1 MATLEHSTPVDPKPD
16 AKGVPASPAI
26 DPAAAGRVP
35 GGDGADE
42 TRIGRIL
49 VEEGLVTP
57 DQLSKAQRI
66 QTRLES
72 RKSLAILVV
81 ELGWVSRP
89 RLEAA
94 LHRHRGEL
102 SVEAI
107 LIEKGLITADQL
119 AAAQEAV
126 LSQPGKAAGRHLV
139 ELGAVTERAY
149 LEAYCEK
156 HNLPFVEADA
166 GIVDPQVLKKVSL
179 RYLAKQRVLPLSIQE
194 GRLNVVAEDLG
205 RPEVLAELERLYGC
219 PVTVSIAEPARIA
232 EALKTLASDGEPD
245 RHAGAGGTIQY
256 HRLAEATENAKAAG
270 EIVDH
275 LLMRAIQ
282 DGASDIH
289 IEPMQSKVRVRFRV
303 DGSLVHV
310 TDYPASYAASVIS
323 RVKVLA
329 RADIAEHR
337 IHQDGRIFLQT
348 AGEEIDL
355 RASFYVTVF
364 GENAVLRVL
373 RKTKALVGLEEMG
386 CSPATLKILVEDV
399 LDPSTGIVLVTG
411 PTGSGK
417 TTTLY
422 AAVERLCDD
431 SKKIIT
437 CEDPVEYVIDGIT
450 QCSVASRPG
459 ITFVDSLKAI
469 VRQDP
474 DVILIGE
481 IRDRES
487 ASMAIQ
493 AALTGHKVLST
504 FHTEDSIGAL
514 VRLGEMDI
522 EPFLITSTVTA
533 VLAQRLVRKQCPHC
547 RADYAPTAAE
557 IRALSLPREELAGF
571 GLTKGRGCQR
581 CFYTGYRGRVGV
593 YELLVLHDELREAIL
608 QRKSAHE
615 LRRLAFETP
624 GFFCLQEDGIAKA
637 IRGETTLCEVAENCP
652 RSKAVRPLGRLLE
665 MYQ

>member
-1 MATLEHSTPVDPKPD
+1 MATLEQPTPVAPKPR
-16 AKGVPASPAI
+16 AKGTPASPGI
-26 DPAAAGRVP
+26 DAATVGRAP
-35 GGDGADE
+35 GGASTDE

-66 QTRLES
+66 QSRLES
-72 RKSLAILVV
+72 RKSLALLVV
-81 ELGWVSRP
+81 ELGWVSRA
-89 RLEAA
+89 RLEAG

-107 LIEKGLITADQL
+107 LIEKGLITAGQL

-126 LSQPGKAAGRHLV
+126 LSQPGKVAGRHLV

-166 GIVDPQVLKKVSL
+166 GIVDPQVLKKASL
-179 RYLAKQRVLPLSIQE
+179 RYLAKHRVLPLSIQE
-194 GRLNVVAEDLG
+194 GRINVVAEDMG

-232 EALKTLASDGEPD
+232 EALRTLASDSDPD
-245 RHAGAGGTIQY
+245 RHVGAAIQY
-256 HRLAEATENAKAAG
+256 HRLTEATENAKAAG

-275 LLMRAIQ
+275 LLIRAIR

-329 RADIAEHR
+329 HADIAEHR
-337 IHQDGRIFLQT
+337 IHQDGRIFLQS

-459 ITFVDSLKAI
+459 ITFADSLKAI

-533 VLAQRLVRKQCPHC
+533 VLAQRLVRRQCPHC
-547 RADYAPTAAE
+547 RADCAPTAAE
-557 IRALSLPREELAGF
+557 VRALSLPRDELATF
-571 GLTKGRGCQR
+571 GLTKGRGCPR

-593 YELLVLHDELREAIL
+593 YELLVLHDELRDAIL

-624 GFFCLQEDGIAKA
+624 GFVCLQEDGIAKA
-637 IRGETTLCEVAENCP
+637 IRGETTLSEVAENCP
-652 RSKAVRPLGRLLE
+652 RSKTVRPLGRLLE
-665 MYQ
+665 LYQ